1 MSPQKRRPQPRKG
14 RTAAAA
20 KKSQRRSDRT
30 MTFVGIAVLI
40 IGITLVFV
48 LRPTKSSAGLQ
59 LGDHWHTA
67 LGVYA
72 CDHWDGDANWSTPV
86 SPSTGGP
93 VEAGTNTYS
102 ALHSHQD
109 GLIHMEPAVTADT
122 GSNANLGNYFKFNG
136 FELSATHVKFVT
148 ANLKNGDL
156 CGSAKGTLHWEVNGT
171 VMTGDPS
178 KYLLKDGDWIVI
190 AFLPD
195 NKKIT
200 SLGKPP
206 SFANLPG
213 AEGRTNSTPTTT
225 ATTTAGA
232 TSTPTST
239 TKPASPSTSTSTPT
253 T

>member
-1 MSPQKRRPQPRKG
+1 MSPQKRRPQARKG
-14 RTAAAA
+14 RTAVAA

-30 MTFVGIAVLI
+30 MTFVGIGVLI
-40 IGITLVFV
+40 VGITLVFV
-48 LRPTKSSAGLQ
+48 LRPTTSSAGLQ

-72 CDHWDGDANWSTPV
+72 CDKWDGDANWSTPV
-86 SPSTGGP
+86 SATTGAP
-93 VEAGTNTYS
+93 VEEGTNTYS

-122 GSNANLGNYFKFNG
+122 GSNATLGNYFKHNG
-136 FELSATHVKFVT
+136 FELSATHIKFVT
-148 ANLKNGDL
+148 ANYTNGDL
-156 CGSAKGTLHWEVNGT
+156 CGTAKGTLHWSVDGVEQHT
-171 VMTGDPS
+171 DPA
-178 KYLLKDGDWIVI
+178 KYLLKDNQWIVI

-195 NKKIT
+195 SKKIT

-206 SFANLPG
+206 SYANLPG

-225 ATTTAGA
+225 ATTGV

-239 TKPASPSTSTSTPT
+239 TKPAAAPTSAPSTPT
-253 T
+253 S